1 MRKGNSG
8 QKGQA
13 LMEFALILPLLFLFV
28 VNVVN
33 FGGLF
38 SAWITVTHATRS
50 AAQYAV
56 TGPAYLGY
64 GAANGMQS
72 TATNAQIL
80 ALLTNCSTVPHGD
93 MCSLPNRP
101 SISVSVC
108 TNNKTSGTASIE
120 APGSCLPGTDSST
133 GAMFT
138 DPESATSVVATVDV
152 SYRYCPLIPF
162 WEFPKLGIHSTLRA
176 CSPTNDSSVCPATG
190 NTSGICVHR
199 TAAMRMIQ

>member
-13 LMEFALILPLLFLFV
+13 LIEFALILPLLFLLV

-72 TATNAQIL
+72 TATNADIL
-80 ALLTNCSTVPHGD
+80 KLLTNCTAVPHGD

-101 SISVSVC
+101 SIIVRVC
-108 TNNKTSGTASIE
+108 TNNSSGTPAFQ
-120 APGSCLPGTDSST
+120 APGTCLSS
-133 GAMFT
+133 AA
-138 DPESATSVVATVDV
+138 DPEPATSVVATVDV

-162 WEFPKLGIHSTLRA
+162 WEFPKLGIHSTLRS
-176 CSPTNDSSVCPATG
+176 CSSNNKDTSVCP
-190 NTSGICVHR
+190 
-199 TAAMRMIQ
+199 

>member
-1 MRKGNSG
+1 MRKRSSSEN
-8 QKGQA
+8 KGQA
-13 LMEFALILPLLFLFV
+13 LIEFALILPLLFVLV

-38 SAWITVTHATRS
+38 SAWVTVTHATRA

-56 TGPAYLGY
+56 IGPAYLGY

-80 ALLTNCSTVPHGD
+80 ALLKNCSTVPKGD

-101 SISVSVC
+101 SITVTVC
-108 TNNKTSGTASIE
+108 TNNSSGTPAFQ
-120 APGSCLPGTDSST
+120 APGTCLSSV
-133 GAMFT
+133 A
-138 DPESATSVVATVDV
+138 DPEPATSVVATVDV

-162 WEFPKLGIHSTLRA
+162 WEFPA
-176 CSPTNDSSVCPATG
+176 
-190 NTSGICVHR
+190 
-199 TAAMRMIQ
+199 